1 METDAEREARARKE
15 RAAAIRNARDVR
27 NARISE
33 KPLPANSEAEQTSP
47 TRAAEDAA
55 SSPNYVDL
63 IDRRMRETEED
74 NKSEKPSDT
83 PA

>member
-15 RAAAIRNARDVR
+15 RAAAIRNARDAR
-27 NARISE
+27 NAQISGE
-33 KPLPANSEAEQTSP
+33 PPPANAEAEKTSP
-47 TRAAEDAA
+47 TRAAEGAA

-63 IDRRMRETEED
+63 IDRRMRETKED